1 MQHIAEA
8 IAAMSVLEIAATVF
22 AIAYLLLVIKE
33 NVWCWPAA
41 LASVALSLVVFY
53 EAKLYMESALQFFYG
68 GMAIFGWYQ
77 WRHGGR
83 RGEGVGIQVWAWRR
97 HAIVIATI
105 LVMSVLFGTLLR
117 VYTDAALPF
126 LDSFTTI
133 AAIFT
138 TYMVT
143 KKVLENW
150 VYWFVIDGISVYLYG
165 SRGLFLFAALFIGY
179 LVLVVIGFRAWT
191 RQWHSERAGAEV
203 ASGGY

>member
-8 IAAMSVLEIAATVF
+8 IAAMSAVEIAATLF
-22 AIAYLLLVIKE
+22 AIAYLLLVIRE

-41 LASVALSLVVFY
+41 LVSVVLSLVVFY

-77 WRHGGR
+77 WRYGGK
-83 RGEGVGIQVWAWRR
+83 RGEGVAIQVWGWRR
-97 HAIVIATI
+97 HVLAITGI
-105 LVMSVLFGTLLR
+105 LVTSALFGALLR
-117 VYTDAALPF
+117 DNTDAAFPF

-133 AAIFT
+133 AAVFT
-138 TYMVT
+138 TYMVA

-191 RQWHSERAGAEV
+191 RQWHSERAGAEI
-203 ASGGY
+203 ASGRY